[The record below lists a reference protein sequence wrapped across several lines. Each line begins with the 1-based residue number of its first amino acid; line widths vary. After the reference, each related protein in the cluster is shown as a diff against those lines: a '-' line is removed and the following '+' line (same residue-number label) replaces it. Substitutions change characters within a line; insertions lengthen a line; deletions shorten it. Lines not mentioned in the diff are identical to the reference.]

1 MASNDTGVTM
11 GFRAV
16 AVPYVP
22 VGGAIGCGSPMLA
35 LPRSTPVGPSDRV
48 RAPGLTR

>member
-11 GFRAV
+11 GSRAV
-16 AVPYVP
+16 AVPHAP
-22 VGGAIGCGSPMLA
+22 VGGTIGFGSSVLA
-35 LPRSTPVGPSDRV
+35 PPRSTPVGPSDRG